1 MKRNNL
7 GRGSGKLRWSKHAR
21 QRLGQR
27 GFKQVDEDLFKA
39 FGEQVEDGYL
49 MTNQAIQDAQ
59 LSLKAALQRLDHLKG
74 ATLIEADGA
83 VVTVYRADRKRV
95 KRLQSGHVEAA

>member
-1 MKRNNL
+1 MKRSKL
-7 GRGSGKLRWSKHAR
+7 GKGTEQLRWSKHAR

-27 GFKQVDEDLFKA
+27 GFKQVDEDLLTA

-49 MTNQAIQDAQ
+49 MTNQAIQDAR
-59 LSLKAALQRLDHLKG
+59 LSLKTSLQRLDHLKG

-95 KRLQSGHVEAA
+95 KRLKSGHVEAA